1 MRATTSMKASIKDVA
16 RLAEVSITT
25 VSHVLNKT
33 RSVHPQTQARVTD
46 AVRTLGYVPSAVARS
61 LKMDATHT
69 IGMLV
74 PNNSNPYFAEL
85 VRAVEDACFAAG
97 YALLLCNTDDNAD
110 RQRVYLNVL
119 AQKRVDGVIVASTTD
134 DERMS
139 EHLAQT
145 ALPMVLIDRD
155 IAGLDR
161 PCVQTDHEQGGVLA
175 ASHLLSLGHQRIACI
190 GGPEQLHSSEQRVAG
205 WRKALTQAKLPAD
218 WVVHADFSVNGGF
231 LAMHEL
237 LKKSPA
243 ARPTAVFAC
252 NDLMAMG
259 ALRAVHECGLRVPQ
273 DIAVVGY
280 DDIELASY
288 TQPALTSVAQPIR
301 AMAEQTLVRLLD
313 VMRADKTASHAHEKA
328 ATIPLIQTLAPTL
341 VTRGSSTLV
350 HTPTLHILSGEVA

>member
-1 MRATTSMKASIKDVA
+1 MTSIKDVA
-16 RLAEVSITT
+16 QLAGVSVTT

-33 RSVHPQTQARVTD
+33 RAVHVDTEARVLE

-61 LKMDATHT
+61 LKMKATHT

-110 RQRVYLNVL
+110 RQRVYLDVL

-139 EHLAQT
+139 RHLADST
-145 ALPMVLIDRD
+145 MPMVLIDRD
-155 IAGLDR
+155 IDGLAR
-161 PCVQTDHEQGGVLA
+161 PCVQTDHVAGGA
-175 ASHLLSLGHQRIACI
+175 MATGHLLALGHRRIACI
-190 GGPEQLHSSEQRVAG
+190 AGPEQLHSSESRVQGWREAMQRVG
-205 WRKALTQAKLPAD
+205 LEAD
-218 WVVHADFSVNGGF
+218 LLVYADFTVNGGY
-231 LAMHEL
+231 LAMREL
-237 LKKSPA
+237 LSGNASTAA

-259 ALRAVHECGLRVPQ
+259 ALRAVHEQGLSVPQ
-273 DIAVVGY
+273 DVALVGY

-288 TQPALTSVAQPIR
+288 TQPALATVAQP
-301 AMAEQTLVRLLD
+301 VRLMAKEALACLLALMSGAKGAPRPAP
-313 VMRADKTASHAHEKA
+313 VQGM
-328 ATIPLIQTLAPTL
+328 LQLLAPSL
-341 VTRGSSTLV
+341 VTRASSGRALERTEPFV
-350 HTPTLHILSGEVA
+350 VSGQMM